1 MKFRLWLSSHSS
13 HLVTFLSPA
22 SESLEMKECLTEGE
36 GAKKESR
43 GQRGLELKLG
53 DKISAG
59 SRREVTG
66 LA

>member
-1 MKFRLWLSSHSS
+1 
-13 HLVTFLSPA
+13 
-22 SESLEMKECLTEGE
+22 MKECLTEGE